1 MATAV
6 QSDFINVQLSAAG
19 VAMAGKNGALQV
31 NTAHLSYSFTPGSP
45 TRVLTSE
52 WAKVLSRELYQG
64 KPIFEPAPAEAA
76 PAPVAVATET
86 NTASAKGSK

>member
-6 QSDFINVQLSAAG
+6 QSDFVNVQLSATG
-19 VAMAGKNGALQV
+19 VAMAGKNGSLQL
-31 NTAHLSYSFTPGSP
+31 NTAHLSYTFKPGSS

-64 KPIFEPAPAEAA
+64 QPIFEPAPAETT
-76 PAPVAVATET
+76 PAPVAAAAET
-86 NTASAKGSK
+86 NPAPAKGSK